1 VKLGPQDAT
10 LLVKTF
16 SEGVAAKAG
25 HDLTIEVTTWSAE
38 YGDGALELTADP
50 ASFVVREEANG
61 LKPLS
66 DKDRSDIVANVTDKI
81 LGTAPIV
88 FRSTGPG
95 TGDLDLAG
103 KSRSLSFTLTTDP
116 GGRFTAAAVVK
127 QTDWGIKPYSAMFGA
142 LKVRDEVE
150 ISARGTFPAG

>member
-10 LLVKTF
+10 LLVSTF
-16 SEGVAAKAG
+16 RDGMAAAAG
-25 HDLTIEVTTWSAE
+25 HDLIIEVTGWSADYAE
-38 YGDGALELTADP
+38 GKLELTADP
-50 ASFVVREEANG
+50 ASFVVRDSANG

-66 DKDRSDIVANVTDKI
+66 DKDRRDIVANVTDKI

-95 TGDLDLAG
+95 TGDLALAG
-103 KSRSLSFTLTTDP
+103 KSRPLSFTLTTDP
-116 GGRFTAAAVVK
+116 DGTFTAAAVVK